1 MVTSHKEKLRLPP
14 AERRRQLLD
23 AALEL
28 AFEDGF
34 DALTTAGI
42 AQRAG
47 VTRPMIYDQF
57 GDLDGLLLAL
67 IDREETH
74 ALATLRETIP
84 QDPGELRA
92 EQYLARAI
100 DGFLSAVQQQPQ
112 TWRLLLQPPQGSPP
126 VLRTRVAE
134 NRQQLTARI
143 TGLVE
148 WGLSQRGITGIDHD
162 IAARLLVAVG
172 EDAARLVLNHPRRYP
187 PARFATAAAT
197 MLELLLPE
205 GSPHPPIRWLPTA
218 VENLAIVTPSQGN
231 AGDSHTRGRM
241 PQAQRREQL
250 LDVTLDLLSSEGF
263 DALSVEAIARRA
275 GVNRTVVYRSFA
287 NLAVLLAAL
296 LRREQQRVDRTLDTL
311 IPADPGDRVAAEL
324 LSEALR
330 DFLAAIQAAPQTWR
344 LALMPP
350 ESAPQAV
357 RSLIHRRRA
366 ALVRRILR
374 LVRWAL
380 TQLDVPKDA
389 LDIELLSRMLLSL
402 AEEHGRLALE
412 DTAFPPA
419 RLEAS
424 ANAIL
429 AIAPW
434 RPTTS

>member
-1 MVTSHKEKLRLPP
+1 MIISPKGTSRLPP
-14 AERRRQLLD
+14 EERRRQLLD

-28 AFEDGF
+28 ACKDGF
-34 DALTTAGI
+34 DALTTAGV

-67 IDREETH
+67 IDREETR
-74 ALATLRETIP
+74 AMATLRETIP

-92 EQYLARAI
+92 EEYLARAI
-100 DGFLSAVQQQPQ
+100 DGFLSAVREQPQ

-126 VLRTRVAE
+126 VLRARVAE

-143 TGLVE
+143 TRLVE
-148 WGLSQRGITGIDHD
+148 WGLSQRGITGIDHE
-162 IAARLLVAVG
+162 IAARLLVAAG

-197 MLELLLPE
+197 MLKLLLPE
-205 GSPHPPIRWLPTA
+205 SSPHPPIRWSPA
-218 VENLAIVTPSQGN
+218 VGDFAIAPSTWEG
-231 AGDSHTRGRM
+231 AGDSHARGRM

-250 LDVTLDLLSSEGF
+250 LDVTVELLSAEGF

-296 LRREQQRVDRTLDTL
+296 LRREQQRVDRTLDML
-311 IPADPGDRVAAEL
+311 VPADPGDRMAAEL
-324 LSEALR
+324 LREVLH
-330 DFLAAIQAAPQTWR
+330 DFLTAIQVAPQTWR

-357 RSLIHRRRA
+357 RSLIDRRRA

-374 LVRWAL
+374 LVRWGVA
-380 TQLDVPKDA
+380 QLDVPEDA
-389 LDIELLSRMLLSL
+389 LDIDLLSRMLLTL
-402 AEEHGRLALE
+402 AEEHGRLAL
-412 DTAFPPA
+412 DGTAFPPE

-424 ANAIL
+424 ADAIL
-429 AIAPW
+429 AIVPW
-434 RPTTS
+434 RSTTS